1 MDAQNYLFLTQ
12 KWFILRKVKTHPKK
26 FSKKTFISVLY
37 ATEQVSLAIGPA
49 FLTGTKYIF

>member
-37 ATEQVSLAIGPA
+37 ATEQVSLAISPA